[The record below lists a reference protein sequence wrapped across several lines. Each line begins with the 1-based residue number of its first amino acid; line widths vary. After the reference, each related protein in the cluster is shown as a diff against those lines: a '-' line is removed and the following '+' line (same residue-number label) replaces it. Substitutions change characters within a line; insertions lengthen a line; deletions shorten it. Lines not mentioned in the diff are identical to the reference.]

1 MIALDD
7 DTAFYLF
14 HLLDS
19 TGILFAELFYHSL
32 SERAVAVPV
41 KCDVPLQV
49 PKICRRMEI
58 LPINLA
64 M

>member
-1 MIALDD
+1 MGDGLPEVIPLDD
-7 DTAFYLF
+7 DTAFYVF

-19 TGILFAELFYHSL
+19 PGIVIAELFYHSL

-49 PKICRRMEI
+49 PK
-58 LPINLA
+58 
-64 M
+64 